1 MKLLKDILYK
11 AGIEAVE
18 GSTNIA
24 VEKIAFDSR
33 EVVKFSAFVAI
44 PGSQVDGH
52 HYIGQAVESGAVAVI
67 CERFPEERVEHVTYV
82 RVRDAAKA
90 LAFMAAN
97 YYNHPS
103 EELSLVGVTGTNG
116 KTTTVTLL
124 YNLFSQLGHKCGLLS
139 TVRNMIGKVEI
150 QATHTTPDA
159 LTINKLLR
167 EMVDSGCKFCFMEVS
182 SHAVV
187 QHRVTGL
194 AFKVGVFTNISH
206 DHLDYHKT
214 FKEYIR
220 AKKQFFDDLPG
231 TSYAL
236 VNSDDRNGA
245 TMVQNSSATKR
256 TFGLKTMADFR
267 GRVIENQLTGLH
279 LQMGDSD
286 LYSKL
291 VGAFN
296 AYNLL
301 AVYGT
306 AMLLG
311 EDKLDI
317 LTILSGL
324 NAVEGR
330 FQLIKSGGN
339 VTAVVDYAHTPDA
352 LKNVLSTINGVRTG
366 TEKII
371 TVVGCGGNRDAEKRP
386 LMSKIACEYSDQVV
400 FTSDNPRDE
409 DPGAIIDQMQKDLDP
424 VNAAKSVAV
433 TDRKEAIKM
442 ACKMANPGDI
452 VLVAGKGHEKYQ
464 EIKGQKLPF
473 DDLEVIHQMFQ
484 LLQK

>member
-11 AGIEAVE
+11 CGLEAVE
-18 GSTNIA
+18 GSTGIEVGN
-24 VEKIAFDSR
+24 IAFDSR
-33 EVVKFSAFVAI
+33 QVEPLSAFVAVR
-44 PGSQVDGH
+44 GSQVDGH
-52 HYIGQAVESGAVAVI
+52 EYIDRAVEAGAVAVI
-67 CERFPEERVEHVTYV
+67 CERFPNELRQGVTYV
-82 RVRDAAKA
+82 KVRDSARA

-97 YYNHPS
+97 FYKHPS
-103 EELSLVGVTGTNG
+103 EELILVGVTGTNG

-124 YNLFSQLGHKCGLLS
+124 YNLFHTLGYPCGLIS
-139 TVRNMIGKVEI
+139 TVRNMIGNTEI
-150 QATHTTPDA
+150 NATHTTPDA
-159 LTINKLLR
+159 LSLNKLLR
-167 EMVDSGCKFCFMEVS
+167 EMVDSGCKYCFMEVS

-187 QHRVTGL
+187 QHRVSGL
-194 AFKVGVFTNISH
+194 SYKVGVFTNISH

-220 AKKQFFDDLPG
+220 AKKQFFDSLPVD
-231 TSYAL
+231 SYAL

-245 TMVQNSSATKR
+245 TMIQNTAATKR

-267 GRVIENQLTGLH
+267 AKVIENQLTGLH
-279 LQMGDSD
+279 LVLGEND

-291 VGAFN
+291 VGGFN

-311 EDKLDI
+311 EDKLEV
-317 LTILSGL
+317 LTELSGL
-324 NAVEGR
+324 DAVEGR
-330 FQLIKSGGN
+330 FQLVKSSRN
-339 VTAVVDYAHTPDA
+339 ITAIVDYAHTPDA
-352 LKNVLSTINGVRTG
+352 LKNVLATIKGVRTG
-366 TEKII
+366 TEKVI

-386 LMSKIACEYSDQVV
+386 VMSKIACEYSDQVV
-400 FTSDNPRDE
+400 FTSDNPRFE
-409 DPGAIIDQMQKDLDP
+409 DPEDIIHQMQKGLDP
-424 VNAAKSVAV
+424 VSAAKSIAI

-464 EIKGQKLPF
+464 EIKGQKMPF
-473 DDLEVIHQMFQ
+473 DDLQVVHQMLQ